1 MSADGLYVMADG
13 GAVHISVR
21 IERSPDEYM
30 YGAEEIALAAAV
42 RALEG
47 QQRKPEPFWQMRRLC
62 KQRHPDGRGCR
73 YYWNGFVAIPPCAE
87 YRCPR
92 LRGEV

>member
-1 MSADGLYVMADG
+1 MSAQSISHRNGMEISVTVSVRADG
-13 GAVHISVR
+13 AKVFW
-21 IERSPDEYM
+21 
-30 YGAEEIALAAAV
+30 AEHIALAAAV

-47 QQRKPEPFWQMRRLC
+47 QQRKPESWAQYRKNCACEYQGQCWFRC
-62 KQRHPDGRGCR
+62 AGCP
-73 YYWNGFVAIPPCAE
+73 AIPPCAE